1 LWENR
6 EKGEKGAA
14 VGESEKWAGQWESRR
29 RVVAE
34 ESASLTYKM
43 ATWARFTWHRYEK
56 QLQVASQK
64 KGNEANLQ
72 LRKGKEN

>member
-1 LWENR
+1 M
-6 EKGEKGAA
+6 A
-14 VGESEKWAGQWESRR
+14 ESEKWAGQWESRR

-64 KGNEANLQ
+64 KG
-72 LRKGKEN
+72 K